1 MNPRTLLIPVVL
13 AAACATAPVST
24 SRTSG
29 SAVAGPGDY
38 FPLAVGNE
46 WVWDDVSPQLPDGG
60 RRSARTVRIVS
71 KTDDGYFRDNE
82 RTDLRAD
89 GECVRDRLRRLL
101 CRPLTTGN
109 GWKSV
114 VSASSTERYEIVAVG
129 ERVEVPAGRYDRCIR
144 VRAHNRAGPTSEHV
158 MELTYA
164 PGVGPVRLETWAIVD
179 GVAAPQIRA
188 VLRSFRQPPPSR

>member
-1 MNPRTLLIPVVL
+1 MNARILLLPL
-13 AAACATAPVST
+13 ALSFACASAPPGSTPSSRAAAGEPA
-24 SRTSG
+24 
-29 SAVAGPGDY
+29 DY

-46 WVWDDVSPQLPDGG
+46 WVWDDVSPQLPAGG
-60 RRSARTVRIVS
+60 RRSARTVRIVA

-89 GECVRDRLRRLL
+89 GECIRDRVRRLL
-101 CRPLTTGN
+101 CKPFAPGA
-109 GWKSV
+109 GWRSV
-114 VSASSTERYEIVAVG
+114 VSVSSTERYEIVGVG
-129 ERVEVPAGRYDRCIR
+129 ERVEVPAGRYDGCVR

-179 GVAAPQIRA
+179 GVAAPQVRA
-188 VLRSFRQPPPSR
+188 VLRSFRAGPR

>member
-1 MNPRTLLIPVVL
+1 MLLLPAAL
-13 AAACATAPVST
+13 AAACASAPLAPA
-24 SRTSG
+24 RTPA
-29 SAVAGPGDY
+29 SAGNAPGDF

-46 WVWDDVSPQLPDGG
+46 WVWDDVSPQLPAGG
-60 RRSARTVRIVS
+60 RQAARTVRIVS
-71 KTDDGYFRDNE
+71 KTDDGFFRDNE

-89 GECVRDRLRRLL
+89 GECVRDRVRRLL
-101 CRPLTTGN
+101 CKPLVAGS

-114 VSASSTERYEIVAVG
+114 VSVSSTERYEVVGVG
-129 ERVEVPAGRYDRCIR
+129 ERVEVPAGRYDGCVR

-179 GVAAPQIRA
+179 GVAAPQVRA
-188 VLRSFRQPPPSR
+188 VLRSFRPGAR

>member
-1 MNPRTLLIPVVL
+1 MRVWTLLL
-13 AAACATAPVST
+13 TLSLTAACSSAPVAPA
-24 SRTSG
+24 
-29 SAVAGPGDY
+29 SAPVAGAPADF

-46 WVWDDVSPQLPDGG
+46 WVWDDVSPQLPGGG
-60 RRSARTVRIVS
+60 RRSARTVRIVER
-71 KTDDGYFRDNE
+71 TADGFFRDNE

-101 CRPLTTGN
+101 CTPFAVGT

-114 VSASSTERYEIVAVG
+114 VSPSSTERYEIVAVG
-129 ERVEVPAGRYDRCIR
+129 ERVEVPAGRYDGCIR
-144 VRAHNRAGPTSEHV
+144 VRAHNRAGASSEHV

-179 GVAAPQIRA
+179 GVAAQQIRA
-188 VLRSFRQPPPSR
+188 VLRSFRRAP

>member
-1 MNPRTLLIPVVL
+1 MNPRMLLIPVLL
-13 AAACATAPVST
+13 AAACASSPVAAT
-24 SRTSG
+24 KATG
-29 SAVAGPGDY
+29 SIGGGPSDY

-71 KTDDGYFRDNE
+71 KTDDGYFRDSE

-101 CRPLTTGN
+101 CKPLVKGS

-114 VSASSTERYEIVAVG
+114 VSVSSTERYEIVGVG
-129 ERVEVPAGRYDRCIR
+129 ERVEVPAGRYDGCVR

-164 PGVGPVRLETWAIVD
+164 PGVGPIRLETWAIVD

-188 VLRSFRQPPPSR
+188 VLRSFRQSPPSR

>member
-1 MNPRTLLIPVVL
+1 MNVRTLLLPAAL
-13 AAACATAPVST
+13 AAACASAPLAPARTSAPAGTAP
-24 SRTSG
+24 
-29 SAVAGPGDY
+29 GDF

-46 WVWDDVSPQLPDGG
+46 WVWDDVSPQLPAGG
-60 RRSARTVRIVS
+60 RQSARTVRIVS

-89 GECVRDRLRRLL
+89 GECVRDRVRRLL
-101 CRPLTTGN
+101 CKPLAAGS

-114 VSASSTERYEIVAVG
+114 VSVSSTERYEVVGVG
-129 ERVEVPAGRYDRCIR
+129 ERVEVPAGRYEGCVR

-179 GVAAPQIRA
+179 GVAAPQVKA
-188 VLRSFRQPPPSR
+188 VLRSFRPGAR

>member
-1 MNPRTLLIPVVL
+1 MNARTLPLLAAL
-13 AAACATAPVST
+13 AAACSAAPVAP
-24 SRTSG
+24 SG
-29 SAVAGPGDY
+29 AAAPAAGTAADY

-46 WVWDDVSPQLPDGG
+46 WVWDDVSPQLASPRQG
-60 RRSARTVRIVS
+60 SRTVRIVS
-71 KTDDGYFRDNE
+71 RTDDGYFRDNE

-89 GECVRDRLRRLL
+89 AECVRDRVRRLL
-101 CRPLTTGN
+101 CRPLAAGG

-114 VSASSTERYEIVAVG
+114 VSVSSTERYEIVAVG
-129 ERVEVPAGRYDRCIR
+129 ERVEVPAGRYDGCIR

-188 VLRSFRQPPPSR
+188 VLRSFRKGSP

>member
-1 MNPRTLLIPVVL
+1 
-13 AAACATAPVST
+13 
-24 SRTSG
+24 
-29 SAVAGPGDY
+29 
-38 FPLAVGNE
+38 
-46 WVWDDVSPQLPDGG
+46 
-60 RRSARTVRIVS
+60 VRIVS

-89 GECVRDRLRRLL
+89 GECVRDRVRRLL
-101 CRPLTTGN
+101 CKPLAAGS

-114 VSASSTERYEIVAVG
+114 VSVSSTERYEVVGVG
-129 ERVEVPAGRYDRCIR
+129 ERVEVPAGRYEGCVR

-179 GVAAPQIRA
+179 GVAAPQVKA
-188 VLRSFRQPPPSR
+188 VLRSFRPGAR